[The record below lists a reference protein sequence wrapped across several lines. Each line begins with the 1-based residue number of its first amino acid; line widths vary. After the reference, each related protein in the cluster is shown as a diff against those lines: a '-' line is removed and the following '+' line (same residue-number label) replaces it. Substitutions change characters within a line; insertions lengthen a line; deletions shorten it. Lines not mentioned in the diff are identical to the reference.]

1 MADYNN
7 SREQWKEERRRRREE
22 RREQFR
28 QFGIVQGSG
37 DHNPMW
43 TGLLILL
50 IGVVALLRAT
60 VEGFPTW
67 VFSWQS
73 LLILLGLIIGVKHHF
88 RGAAWFVLILVGG
101 VFLVNDI
108 YPVLTFR
115 YLWPLILIVIGLFLI
130 LRPRHRFGNFGDDVK
145 KNDVTGTPGPGPE
158 SEKVT
163 RENFV
168 DSVCIFSG
176 NKKNIFSK
184 DFKGAD
190 IVNIFGGTELNLT
203 QADIHGRVPVEFT
216 TIFGGAKLIIP
227 SNWAVQ
233 SEAVTI
239 FGGLEDKR
247 SVSQG
252 PENSEKTLVLKGT
265 IIFGGIEIKSF

>member
-1 MADYNN
+1 MT
-7 SREQWKEERRRRREE
+7 
-22 RREQFR
+22 
-28 QFGIVQGSG
+28 QGSG
-37 DHNPMW
+37 DNNSVW
-43 TGLLILL
+43 TGVLLLL
-50 IGVVALLRAT
+50 IGGVALLRAT
-60 VEGFPTW
+60 VDGFPTW

-73 LLILLGLIIGVKHHF
+73 LLILLGGIIGIKHNF
-88 RGAAWFVLILVGG
+88 RGVAWFVLMLVGS
-101 VFLVNDI
+101 VFLFNEI

-115 YLWPLILIVIGLFLI
+115 YIWPLILIAVGLFI
-130 LRPRHRFGNFGDDVK
+130 VFKPKRHFGSACGDEK
-145 KNDVTGTPGPGPE
+145 KNTVAGTPTPAPE
-158 SEKVT
+158 AEKVT

-176 NKKNIFSK
+176 NKKNVFSK

-190 IVNIFGGTELNLT
+190 IVNIFGGTELNLS

-247 SVSQG
+247 SVTQG